1 MTIVCSRVI
10 CYLSNRKVSF
20 AANHE
25 ETSMKKLIPLD
36 YVLIAQFILFLILW
50 TIDKNVDVERIKQI
64 NGIVFVVLFCTST
77 YLKLRKN

>member
-1 MTIVCSRVI
+1 
-10 CYLSNRKVSF
+10 
-20 AANHE
+20 
-25 ETSMKKLIPLD
+25 MKKLIPLD

>member
-1 MTIVCSRVI
+1 
-10 CYLSNRKVSF
+10 
-20 AANHE
+20 
-25 ETSMKKLIPLD
+25 MKKLIPLD

-64 NGIVFVVLFCTST
+64 NGIVFVVLFCKST